1 MDTPNALLFFGGT
14 AIAAFAFVACLV
26 PRVRP
31 QRLPKTL
38 AALGLV
44 TSLPVALGILMNSGY
59 PLLILRPGT
68 VFLGLLGA
76 ISYFVLSRRLSLPFR
91 QCIAAAALLIAS
103 VWDGVSLTII
113 MSPGFGGA
121 YCQTL
126 PATSNQSSLLT
137 GHNYPLSGGTPLG
150 LKLFLSDFNE
160 CHTIGDDLAVSIC
173 G

>member
-1 MDTPNALLFFGGT
+1 MDTPYALLLFGGP
-14 AIAAFAFVACLV
+14 AIAAFAFVACFV
-26 PRVRP
+26 PPVRP
-31 QRLPKTL
+31 QRLPRTL

-44 TSLPVALGILMNSGY
+44 TSLPVTLGILMNSGY

-76 ISYFVLSRRLSLPFR
+76 ISYFVLSHSLRLPLR
-91 QCIAAAALLIAS
+91 QCTAAAALLMAS

-126 PATSNQSSLLT
+126 PTTNKANRVPGSN
-137 GHNYPLSGGTPLG
+137 
-150 LKLFLSDFNE
+150 
-160 CHTIGDDLAVSIC
+160 
-173 G
+173 